1 MSDAAKTLYGDR
13 TKRKVTFMT
22 MATLLEYVFPPVLN
36 MTKPF

>member
-22 MATLLEYVFPPVLN
+22 MATFTRVRLPSSFEYDEAF
-36 MTKPF
+36 